1 MRLAPMRYKEFT
13 WPHNPETYQV
23 EHRRQVAVH
32 KVPFG
37 GYVLQDLGAGC
48 RVLEGEGTFAGKD
61 AYATFRA
68 LEQVFDQP
76 GPGLLVH
83 PVWPASS
90 AYFVTLQ
97 LTEEPLPDFVRYR
110 FAFWEDQGGYKAG
123 LTEMLVHPVWPA
135 SSAYFVT
142 LQLTEEPLPDFVR
155 YRFAFWEDQ
164 GGYKAGLTEIAAGGT
179 EEGGSAGEASQS
191 ASSYS
196 GTYVVRKGDTLW
208 GIAGRY
214 GVALTALI
222 AANPQIKNPNLI
234 YPGETVVIP

>member
-123 LTEMLVHPVWPA
+123 LTE
-135 SSAYFVT
+135 
-142 LQLTEEPLPDFVR
+142 
-155 YRFAFWEDQ
+155 
-164 GGYKAGLTEIAAGGT
+164 IAAGGT
-179 EEGGSAGEASQS
+179 EEGGSAGGPSQP
-191 ASSYS
+191 APSYS

-214 GVALTALI
+214 GVALADLI

>member
-110 FAFWEDQGGYKAG
+110 FAFWEDQGGYG
-123 LTEMLVHPVWPA
+123 
-135 SSAYFVT
+135 
-142 LQLTEEPLPDFVR
+142 
-155 YRFAFWEDQ
+155 
-164 GGYKAGLTEIAAGGT
+164 AGLTEIPVSGT
-179 EEGGSAGEASQS
+179 EETGSAGGSS
-191 ASSYS
+191 AGAPSYS

-214 GVALTALI
+214 DVALADLI